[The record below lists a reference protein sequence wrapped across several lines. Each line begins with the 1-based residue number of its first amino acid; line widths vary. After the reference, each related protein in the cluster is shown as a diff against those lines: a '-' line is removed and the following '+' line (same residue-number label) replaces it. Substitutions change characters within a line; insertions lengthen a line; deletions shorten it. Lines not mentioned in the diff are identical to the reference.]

1 MKVALGRA
9 VSGAFVV
16 AFLALVAV
24 GIAAYLSMR
33 QLGKSRVEVE
43 HTYAVLREVDGVT
56 SALVTAESAV
66 RGYVLTGDQRY
77 LASFQADSE
86 AALRRL
92 AALDSLTRETPRQY
106 ARAQALEGRARE
118 KFRVMATGIAV
129 RRDSGFAAALALSQ
143 MGHGRAITDS
153 ARAVSQAIQAD
164 EQVLLRQRTERQ
176 GQSARNIALA
186 MLLALVLALV
196 LGLLA
201 VQAVR
206 RDISERTRAAEKLL
220 AAKEA
225 AEAAS
230 MSKSDFLAT
239 MSHELRT
246 PLNSVIGFSNVLLK
260 NKAGNLSDQDLSYLS
275 RIVANGRLLLALIND
290 VLDLSKV
297 EAGRMRVERAPVD
310 LAQLVNEVV
319 AEFEEQGREREVAV
333 RAIAPA
339 TMERLETDPVRLRQV
354 VVNLVGNALKF
365 TTYGSVT
372 VRVDADAETRCPVRI
387 RVIDTGDGI
396 PDERQ
401 QAIFEAFEQ
410 ADSGTARRY
419 GGTGLG
425 LTIARSLCG
434 LLGYRLQLAWSRVGL
449 GSEFSVLLVPGEE
462 IDERRLMA
470 DSGELSTQG
479 ITPRD
484 SLAVA
489 SGGPEVANRLVLIVD
504 DDADSRLL
512 LSQYVEDFGCQ
523 AMATS
528 SAEQGLAAAREF
540 RPDLIVLDL
549 LMPGMNGWHLLEALR
564 AEPGVADIPA
574 MVVSI
579 VGAES
584 RPSLPANVDVLD
596 KPVGREGFYSALRR
610 NIDAVRGRVLVIGE
624 DPESQREIALH
635 VRDACGMEVLAATD
649 GKEAMRVLASVRP
662 ERIVIDVGANTVEGI
677 LFIEGLRRY
686 PRHAHIPVL
695 VVTAEP
701 LSDKARERFLYDAQA
716 VIVRGP
722 ALFRELEEALRGTR
736 RREES
741 EADGGLGR
749 RGAAAGPSMTKV

>member
-1 MKVALGRA
+1 MTFGGVRVGMYWAIT
-9 VSGAFVV
+9 GAF
-16 AFLALVAV
+16 AIGLAALVGA
-24 GIAAYLSMR
+24 GAAAYLSMSDLAR
-33 QLGKSRVEVE
+33 SRASVE
-43 HTYAVLREVDGVT
+43 HTYDVLRATDAVKASMT
-56 SALVTAESAV
+56 SAESAA
-66 RGYVLTGDQRY
+66 RGYVITGDRRY
-77 LASFQADSE
+77 LNGFHTDST
-86 AALRRL
+86 AAAHHLTQ
-92 AALDSLTRETPRQY
+92 LDTLTDTLTRRTRRQH
-106 ARAQALEGRARE
+106 ARVRALVPLVRE
-118 KFRVMATGIAV
+118 KFGHMAASIAL
-129 RRDSGFAAALALSQ
+129 RRDSGFSAALTLAQ
-143 MGHGRAITDS
+143 AGRGREIADS
-153 ARAVSQAIQAD
+153 IRIVTQAIEAD
-164 EQVLLRQRTERQ
+164 EQVLLGTRAAREERSVGGIAQ
-176 GQSARNIALA
+176 AMLYALA
-186 MLLALVLALV
+186 LALI

-206 RDISERTRAAEKLL
+206 RDLGARAVVAQELM

-260 NKAGNLSDQDLSYLS
+260 NKTGNLSEQDLSYLS

-297 EAGRMRVERAPVD
+297 EAGRMRLERAPVD
-310 LAQLVNEVV
+310 LTTMVNEVV
-319 AEFEEQGREREVAV
+319 AEFEEQGRERDVAL
-333 RAIAPA
+333 RAVVPPNVQPI
-339 TMERLETDPVRLRQV
+339 TTDPVRLRQV

-365 TTYGSVT
+365 TSYGSVT
-372 VRVDADAETRCPVRI
+372 VRVDADAQTRCPVRI

-449 GSEFSVLLVPGEE
+449 GSEFSVLLVPSEQ
-462 IDERRLMA
+462 IDEDRLLA
-470 DSGELSTQG
+470 DSGEMSARV

-484 SLAVA
+484 SPTMG
-489 SGGPEVANRLVLIVD
+489 GGPDVAHRLVLIVD

-523 AMATS
+523 AIATN

-549 LMPGMNGWHLLEALR
+549 LMPGMNGWDLLKALR
-564 AEPGVADIPA
+564 AEPGLADVPV

-579 VGAES
+579 VGGES
-584 RPSLPANVDVLD
+584 RQSLPAAVDVLD
-596 KPVGREGFYSALRR
+596 KPVSRENFYSALRR
-610 NIDAVRGRVLVIGE
+610 NIDSVRGRVLVVGADAEI
-624 DPESQREIALH
+624 QREIALH
-635 VRDACGMEVLAATD
+635 VRDACGMEVLAAND
-649 GKEAMRVLASVRP
+649 GPEAMGVLATVRP
-662 ERIVIDVGANTVEGI
+662 ERIVMDVGANTVEGI
-677 LFIEGLRRY
+677 LFIEALRRY
-686 PRHAHIPVL
+686 PRHAHIPVIL
-695 VVTAEP
+695 VTAER
-701 LSDKARERFLYDAQA
+701 LSPKARERFLYDAQA

-722 ALFRELEEALRGTR
+722 ELFQELEATLRGTK
-736 RREES
+736 RREEVGVES
-741 EADGGLGR
+741 
-749 RGAAAGPSMTKV
+749 GAS